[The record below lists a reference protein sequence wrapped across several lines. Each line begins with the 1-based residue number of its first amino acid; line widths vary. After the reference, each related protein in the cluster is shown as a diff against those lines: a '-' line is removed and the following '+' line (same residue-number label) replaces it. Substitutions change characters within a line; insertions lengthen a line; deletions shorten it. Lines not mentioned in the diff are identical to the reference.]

1 MRKSKV
7 QKFDSTDDMYEFL
20 LECLESGRLSPE
32 EMMTPDW
39 GVSPKFLIDSSID
52 AGRAYR
58 AQWMQPL
65 MFLSGIAVGMIGG
78 ALLSLEAPIYW
89 LTF

>member
-1 MRKSKV
+1 MSHLKE
-7 QKFDSTDDMYEFL
+7 FNNTDDMYEFL
-20 LECLESGRLSPE
+20 LKCLESGRLTPE

-39 GVSPKFLIDSSID
+39 GVSPKFIIDASID

-58 AQWMQPL
+58 SRWMQPL

-78 ALLSLEAPIYW
+78 SLLSLEYPIYW

>member
-78 ALLSLEAPIYW
+78 ALLSLEAPI
-89 LTF
+89 